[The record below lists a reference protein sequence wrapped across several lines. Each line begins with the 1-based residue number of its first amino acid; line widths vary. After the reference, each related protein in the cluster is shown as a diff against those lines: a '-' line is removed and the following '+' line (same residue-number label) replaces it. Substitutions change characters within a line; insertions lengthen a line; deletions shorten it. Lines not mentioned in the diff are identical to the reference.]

1 MQKDRTINV
10 PFSLL
15 QSGTAIATTVPIQ
28 PATLGGRV
36 LAIADAYEL
45 FKVKKLEF
53 RLLSATTTASASRVS
68 QQVACYLAGVT
79 DTAPGNFA
87 LAAEV
92 VEHVALGNAATTPTE
107 WCRVPKSILAGYT
120 PWYKT
125 IAGTP
130 DPSVEVQGNLFI
142 VNPSGT
148 TDTFCAEIRGVI
160 SFKGAVPISSTPM
173 LRQLN
178 EMRKEKDRLLKI
190 LAVTPAAEKTNQT
203 DPGAP
208 ALRRV

>member
-1 MQKDRTINV
+1 MQKDRLINV
-10 PFSLL
+10 PFSFVS
-15 QSGTAIATTVPIQ
+15 SGTPAAVTLPIQ
-28 PATLGGRV
+28 PSGLGGRV

-53 RLLSATTTASASRVS
+53 RLLASTTSATASRAS
-68 QQVACYLAGVT
+68 QQVVCYLPGIT

-92 VEHVALGNAATTPTE
+92 VEHVILGNSATTPTE
-107 WCRVPKSILAGYT
+107 WCRVPKSILSGYT

-130 DPSVEVQGNLFI
+130 DPSVEVQGNLYV
-142 VNPSGT
+142 VNPAGT
-148 TDTFCAEIRGVI
+148 TDTYCVEVRGI
-160 SFKGAVPISSTPM
+160 IQFKGAVPISSTPM
-173 LRQLN
+173 VRQLN
-178 EMRKEKDRLLKI
+178 EMRREKDRLLKI
-190 LAVTPAAEKTNQT
+190 LAVTPAAEKTSQA

-208 ALRRV
+208 ALRRA